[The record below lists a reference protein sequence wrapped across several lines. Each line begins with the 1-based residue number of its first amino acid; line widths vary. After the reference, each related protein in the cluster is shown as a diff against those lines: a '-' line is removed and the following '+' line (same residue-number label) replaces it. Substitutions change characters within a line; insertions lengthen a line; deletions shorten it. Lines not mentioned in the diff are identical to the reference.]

1 MICIL
6 LSAWKGENR
15 CMISQILMRGL
26 VIKSV
31 MLKVIYGLLFNLI
44 LYGVIILLFSREE
57 EDIKRLWVIHY
68 HRPVLELPG
77 VEVSAIVT

>member
-1 MICIL
+1 MMRIL
-6 LSAWKGENR
+6 LSARKGGNKR
-15 CMISQILMRGL
+15 MISHILMRGL

-44 LYGVIILLFSREE
+44 LFGLIILLLSRKE
-57 EDIKRLWVIHY
+57 EDIKRLGVVHY
-68 HRPVLELPG
+68 HRPILELPG

>member
-6 LSAWKGENR
+6 LSAWKGGNR
-15 CMISQILMRGL
+15 RMISQILMRGL
-26 VIKSV
+26 VIESV
-31 MLKVIYGLLFNLI
+31 MLKVIYRLLFNLI
-44 LYGVIILLFSREE
+44 LFGLIILLFSREE

-68 HRPVLELPG
+68 HRPILELPG